1 MGEIFAQVR
10 KKGQVTLPARLRRAF
25 GISEG
30 SELLLI
36 PSGRGILIKPV
47 RKTRVAECSGAL
59 GKGNEEELEFAK
71 LDPEFLP
78 QYFKKK
84 YA

>member
-1 MGEIFAQVR
+1 MAEIFVQVR
-10 KKGQVTLPARLRRAF
+10 KKGQITLPARLRRTLS
-25 GISEG
+25 ISEG

-36 PSGRGILIKPV
+36 PSGRGILLKPV
-47 RKTRVAECSGAL
+47 RKIKVAECSGAL
-59 GKGNEEELEFAK
+59 GRGDEDELEFAK
-71 LDPEFLP
+71 LDPELLP